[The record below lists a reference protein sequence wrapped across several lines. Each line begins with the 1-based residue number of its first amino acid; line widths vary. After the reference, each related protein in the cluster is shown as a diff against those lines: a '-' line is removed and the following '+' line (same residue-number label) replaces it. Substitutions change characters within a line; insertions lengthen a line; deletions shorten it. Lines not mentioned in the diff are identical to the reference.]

1 MQTLRDIHA
10 GWAYFAISANGL
22 VGIAALVAYKKPTLR
37 GRWLWISVVSAQSVM
52 MVQVV
57 VGVILQSGN
66 DYKAP
71 DFHIFYGILAFITGK
86 ALQKGCCTG
95 LGDSPE
101 VFDHFVP
108 IHANTVVTDSDSVGL
123 FIQCHTYLVITLPLQ

>member
-22 VGIAALVAYKKPTLR
+22 VGVAALVAYKKPVLR
-37 GRWLWISVVSAQSVM
+37 GGWLWISVISAQGVM

-57 VGVILQSGN
+57 LGVILQSGN

-71 DFHIFYGILAFITGK
+71 DFHIFYGILAFITVGL
-86 ALQKGCCTG
+86 AYQYRFQMRGRRELIFGLVELFIMG
-95 LGDSPE
+95 LG
-101 VFDHFVP
+101 
-108 IHANTVVTDSDSVGL
+108 IRAM
-123 FIQCHTYLVITLPLQ
+123 LQT